1 MWIRSSPP
9 WSNRSRRP
17 AKPMIYP
24 TRRAILLAIAGAPVV
39 LTVGLAAPGLWT
51 LGAAWGLGAVALV
64 LVDAWLAASPGK
76 LRLELRAP
84 ASLGVGG
91 AGEAV
96 VSVRFTS
103 GAPSRMEL
111 ALGVNDR
118 LTLESPR
125 QDLELVKGRGE
136 ARIALTPVRRG
147 EARFE
152 SLWARWRGPLGLA
165 WVQRRDEPGRTL
177 PITPNIQGVHD
188 QALRLFAR
196 DAVLG
201 IKAQIET
208 GEGAEFHA
216 LKDFQTGMDLRSID
230 WKQSARHGKLV
241 GREYRTERNHPV
253 VLALDTGRLM
263 CAPLDGTPRIDHVI
277 NAALL
282 LAFVSLKL
290 GDRVGLFAFDSRP
303 RISSGVTSGAAAFP
317 LLQRLAASLD
327 YSTEETNFTLGLT
340 TLSGQLN
347 RRALVV
353 VFTDFADA
361 TSAELMLENVT
372 RLLRTHLVMFVVL
385 RDEELETLTDR
396 EPTEPDDVSRAV
408 IAGAMLQ
415 QRDAVL
421 NRLRRAGAQIV
432 EASVNRLGPEIV
444 NSYLDAKRRELL

>member
-1 MWIRSSPP
+1 
-9 WSNRSRRP
+9 
-17 AKPMIYP
+17 MIYP
-24 TRRAILLAIAGAPVV
+24 TRRAIVLAIAGAPVV
-39 LTVGLAAPGLWT
+39 LAASLAAPGLWT
-51 LGAAWGLGAVALV
+51 LGAAWALAAGVLV
-64 LVDAWLAASPGK
+64 LVDAWLAASPGQ
-76 LRLELRAP
+76 LSMQLEAP
-84 ASLGVGG
+84 LSLGVG
-91 AGEAV
+91 ASGEAV
-96 VSVRFTS
+96 VTARFA
-103 GAPSRMEL
+103 GAAPGHMEL

-118 LTLESPR
+118 LRLEAPR
-125 QDLELVKGRGE
+125 QGLDLAKGEGV
-136 ARIALTPVRRG
+136 ARISLTPVRRG

-165 WVQRRDEPGRTL
+165 WVQRRDEPGRVM
-177 PITPNIQGVHD
+177 PITPNIQGVRD
-188 QALRLFAR
+188 EALRLFAR
-196 DAVLG
+196 DAALG
-201 IKAQIET
+201 VKAQIET
-208 GEGAEFHA
+208 GEGTEFHA
-216 LKDFQTGMDLRSID
+216 LKEFQTGMDLRSID

-263 CAPLDGTPRIDHVI
+263 CAPLNGAPRIDHVI

-282 LAFVSLKL
+282 LAFVGLKL

-303 RISSGVTSGAAAFP
+303 RISSGVASGATAFP
-317 LLQRLAASLD
+317 LLQRLAASID

-340 TLSGQLN
+340 TLAGQLN

-353 VFTDFADA
+353 VFTDFADP

-385 RDEELETLTDR
+385 RDEELESLADA
-396 EPTEPDDVSRAV
+396 EPTDADDVSRAV

-415 QRDAVL
+415 QRDSVL

-432 EASVNRLGPEIV
+432 EAPVGRLGPDLV